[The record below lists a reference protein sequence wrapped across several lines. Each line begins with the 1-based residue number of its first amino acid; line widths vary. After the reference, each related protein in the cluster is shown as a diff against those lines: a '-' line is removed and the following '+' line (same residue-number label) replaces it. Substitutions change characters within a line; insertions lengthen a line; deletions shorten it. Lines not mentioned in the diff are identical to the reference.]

1 MARLVSLLVL
11 ALAFS
16 APVRAADLQ
25 PGTVDFAKVQRHYYR
40 TEHERKALEARS
52 AEEAKKLEEPVAKAR
67 SEAESLL
74 KEQQDA
80 QKQLDDPT
88 RSEEKKKQIFAAA
101 QERAAKINDLQR
113 QVIELQAGARDL
125 IARELNEASTA
136 LLQEIQDA
144 IRMVAEEKGVDFV
157 MNRSFGV
164 NGIPTF
170 PFVSAKNV
178 VDLTDDV
185 IGKLNKNA
193 PADWKPGAEEPKPTA
208 KPKG

>member
-1 MARLVSLLVL
+1 
-11 ALAFS
+11 
-16 APVRAADLQ
+16 
-25 PGTVDFAKVQRHYYR
+25 
-40 TEHERKALEARS
+40 
-52 AEEAKKLEEPVAKAR
+52 
-67 SEAESLL
+67 
-74 KEQQDA
+74 
-80 QKQLDDPT
+80 
-88 RSEEKKKQIFAAA
+88 
-101 QERAAKINDLQR
+101 
-113 QVIELQAGARDL
+113 
-125 IARELNEASTA
+125 
-136 LLQEIQDA
+136 
-144 IRMVAEEKGVDFV
+144 MVAEEKGVDFV